1 MASLQMTSAPNSA
14 ERTTL
19 EMLVDAATDDV
30 STPHLSGDAP
40 SSSSRRARYGIPLP
54 AQQQQQQHSS
64 PLQTRNTNGKMVAP
78 VGTPGWATSRG
89 ASSHVGSSGRSSH
102 EQPSSPMMSD
112 LSGILGSSAVSDD
125 GSEEADDMVFGM
137 AAAVGGANN
146 RSGIASTPS
155 AASRSIML
163 GQQSSALKRKRTR
176 SDSAGSAGEA
186 DGGDIT
192 FDANSSYANKRLN
205 TSYNASTDNELSM
218 TFAGD
223 ISAEGPESRKLT
235 PNRRPSFQS
244 PPRSA
249 LRPTKDDKVLSTIL
263 LRMQSGEV
271 A

>member
-1 MASLQMTSAPNSA
+1 M
-14 ERTTL
+14 ERN
-19 EMLVDAATDDV
+19 EMQMLVDAATDEV

-54 AQQQQQQHSS
+54 APQQQQQHSS
-64 PLQTRNTNGKMVAP
+64 PSQTRNTNGKMVAP

-89 ASSHVGSSGRSSH
+89 ASSNIGSSGRFSH

-137 AAAVGGANN
+137 AAAVNGANN

-155 AASRSIML
+155 AASRSMM
-163 GQQSSALKRKRTR
+163 QQSSALKRKRTR

-186 DGGDIT
+186 DGGDVT

-205 TSYNASTDNELSM
+205 T
-218 TFAGD
+218 
-223 ISAEGPESRKLT
+223 R
-235 PNRRPSFQS
+235 
-244 PPRSA
+244 
-249 LRPTKDDKVLSTIL
+249 
-263 LRMQSGEV
+263 
-271 A
+271 